1 VIMGTPDIFFFPPK
15 GAPWSQ
21 PCFVSLGR
29 LLALSQRV
37 ESHCRTLALHI
48 KLRLAGPS
56 PLESEAALRA
66 FSESLWKQTL
76 NEHVTY
82 LTNFYGSEPEL
93 HAILDRARIARN
105 EVAHEV
111 SLGFEH
117 WAYDESLMLEE
128 RDRIRELAVT
138 LARADHLT
146 CTIASVLSNEPLPVG
161 EAYRKYPE
169 RLTEWVCNTD
179 NGEPW

>member
-1 VIMGTPDIFFFPPK
+1 MIMGTPDIFFFPPK

-146 CTIASVLSNEPLPVG
+146 CTIASVFSKEPLPVG
-161 EAYRKYPE
+161 DAYRKYPE
-169 RLTEWVCNTD
+169 RLVEWVCNTD

>member
-1 VIMGTPDIFFFPPK
+1 
-15 GAPWSQ
+15 
-21 PCFVSLGR
+21 VSLGR

-37 ESHCRTLALHI
+37 ESHCRALALHI

-66 FSESLWKQTL
+66 FSESLWKQRL
-76 NEHVTY
+76 HQHVTY
-82 LTNFYGSEPEL
+82 LAEFYGSEPEL
-93 HAILDRARIARN
+93 HAILDQARDARN

-117 WAYDESLMLEE
+117 WAYDESLSLEEE

-138 LARADHLT
+138 LGPRGPPDLHDRIRAQQRT
-146 CTIASVLSNEPLPVG
+146 PAS
-161 EAYRKYPE
+161 R
-169 RLTEWVCNTD
+169 
-179 NGEPW
+179 

>member
-1 VIMGTPDIFFFPPK
+1 VTVGAPNIFFHPPE
-15 GAPWSQ
+15 GAPWSE

-37 ESHCRTLALHI
+37 ESHCRALALYF
-48 KLRLAGPS
+48 KMRLAVPS
-56 PLESEAALRA
+56 PFESKAALRA
-66 FSESLWKQTL
+66 FSESLWKQKL
-76 NEHVTY
+76 HDHVTY
-82 LTNFYGSEPEL
+82 LAELCGSESEL
-93 HAILDRARIARN
+93 HAVLDQARIARN
-105 EVAHEV
+105 EVAHNV

-117 WAYDESLMLEE
+117 WAYDEALRLEE

-146 CTIASVLSNEPLPVG
+146 CTIASILSNEPLPVG

-169 RLTEWVCNTD
+169 RLVEWVCNTD